1 MEVPVGT
8 ILPYA
13 GIQKTSLFSV
23 LPRARQ
29 QQGSMTAR

>member
-1 MEVPVGT
+1 MSRCIFMP
-8 ILPYA
+8 PYL
-13 GIQKTSLFSV
+13 KNTMSLFSV